1 MPPYRRNWNRFYRQ
15 KRRWRKNKYGFW
27 RPRRRLRRYRRTTW
41 VRKRQYRKR
50 FKKLKFI
57 KLKQWQ
63 PMKIRKCKIRGI
75 IELFEC
81 TYGHVSNNFVPYK
94 ESYVPEHQPG
104 GGGWGI
110 QQFTLGNLYVQNV
123 YCMNYWTK
131 SNKGMNLCRYF
142 GTKFTLYRQDNV
154 DWIFT
159 YNLEEPLTI
168 GKYTYPS
175 YHPYKML
182 QYKKKIVIPSF
193 TTAPLKRKRY
203 YKKFI
208 RPPKKLTNQWYF
220 QNHLQNTPLVTFF
233 ACACDLTKMFLPKY
247 SKNNNITLWALNTRL
262 IENPKFQLTNIQTTG
277 YTPDT
282 AGKKTLW
289 GLYHAQEPPSETQ
302 ATQLIYLGR
311 TQYNTEGEPINN
323 TAETNYNKDKWGNPF
338 HVNFI
343 TNTNPTYLLEVP
355 TTQSDKNA
363 IKYIFSQKNQQI
375 KNIQGLAQRFEDLA
389 IPVRYNPNKDKGIG
403 NRAYFLRTDK
413 RDQNNWDPPDDE
425 EYTLKNFP
433 LWLMLWGYE
442 DYIRKYN
449 PINNLDTNGILVIQS
464 DYFNE
469 KLPAY
474 VLISD
479 DFVNGLAPYGESK
492 EEMNVFERG
501 HWYPRWEHQK
511 RAIENLLMTGPAV
524 ARPAEGESI
533 QAHLQYQFF
542 FKWGGN
548 PSTLET
554 IYDPNIQPVT
564 PDPSFGLQ
572 NHEII
577 SPTTSIENF
586 IYNWDTR
593 RDLLTQAATDRIT
606 KIPTNFQYVFTDG
619 TTTSTDLQIPQQK
632 ETQATT
638 TQEEKEEDQLL
649 HHLIQLQQHNQQLQQ
664 RFRQLK
670 QIMDTS

>member
-1 MPPYRRNWNRFYRQ
+1 MPPFRRRWNRFYRT

-27 RPRRRLRRYRRTTW
+27 RPRNRFRRNRRTNW
-41 VRKRQYRKR
+41 VRKRKINFRR
-50 FKKLKFI
+50 KKLKFI

-63 PMKIRKCKIRGI
+63 PMKIKKCKIRGI
-75 IELFEC
+75 LELFEC
-81 TYGHVSNNFVPYK
+81 TYGRVSNNFVPYK
-94 ESYVPEHQPG
+94 ESYVPPHQPG

-110 QQFTLGNLYVQNV
+110 QQLTLGNLYVQNV

-131 SNKGMNLCRYF
+131 SNRGMNLCRYF
-142 GTKFTLYRQDNV
+142 GTKFTLYRQQNV
-154 DWIFT
+154 DWIFS

-182 QYKKKIVIPSF
+182 QYTKKIIIPSF
-193 TTAPLKRKRY
+193 KTAPLKKKRY

-233 ACACDLTKMFLPKY
+233 ACACDLSNMFLPKY

-262 IENPKFQLTNIQTTG
+262 IENPKFQLTNIQESG

-289 GLYHAQEPPSETQ
+289 ALYRAEEPPSDTLGK
-302 ATQLIYLGR
+302 QLIYLGR
-311 TQYNTEGEPINN
+311 TQYNTEGYPINN
-323 TAETNYNKDKWGNPF
+323 SQTNQYTKDKWGNPF
-338 HVNFI
+338 YYTFLQNDQ
-343 TNTNPTYLLEVP
+343 PTYLLTVP
-355 TTQSDKNA
+355 ATQSSKTPIN
-363 IKYIFSQKNQQI
+363 YIIEKKESKVSEI
-375 KNIQGLAQRFEDLA
+375 EGLAQRFEDLV

-413 RDQNNWDPPDDE
+413 RDQNNWDPPEDE
-425 EYTLKNFP
+425 TYTLKNFP
-433 LWLMLWGYE
+433 LWLMLWGYD
-442 DYIRKYN
+442 DYIKKYN
-449 PINNLDTNGILVIQS
+449 YINKLDENGILVIQS

-469 KLPAY
+469 KYPAY
-474 VLISD
+474 VFLSD
-479 DFVNGLAPYGESK
+479 DFVNGLAPYGESR

-524 ARPAEGESI
+524 ARPGDNESI
-533 QAHLQYQFF
+533 QAHLQYQFL

-554 IYDPNIQPVT
+554 VIDPNIQPVV
-564 PDPSFGLQ
+564 PDPTTGLQ
-572 NHEII
+572 NFEII
-577 SPTTSIENF
+577 SPATTIENF
-586 IYNWDTR
+586 LYNWDTR
-593 RDLLTQAATDRIT
+593 RELLTQAATNRIT
-606 KIPTNFQYVFTDG
+606 KIQTNDQYMFTDG
-619 TTTSTDLQIPQQK
+619 TTTSTDIQTPQQK
-632 ETQATT
+632 ETQTKTT
-638 TQEEKEEDQLL
+638 TEEKEQEELFQHLL
-649 HHLIQLQQHNQQLQQ
+649 QLQQHNNLLQQ

-670 QIMDTS
+670 QIMDNS